1 MVSRSSSGFT
11 LAELLIALGILAV
24 IATFSI
30 PKILMSQ
37 QTSKKKAVFQETV
50 AALNEAFVPACLAGS
65 ITEANFGTYMLT
77 HLNAVKI
84 CTTNSM
90 TQGCWYGTDLVG
102 QSATPGVVLHNGAVI
117 AGLDDSVSGGNT
129 GQDTLMMDWDGPG
142 GTNLHG
148 DDQMVMKAIIT
159 NATSTDRVCT
169 IRWDSA
175 HGGSQTLWLN
185 TFDAQN
191 SP

>member
-1 MVSRSSSGFT
+1 MVSRSSSAFT

-50 AALNEAFVPACLAGS
+50 AALNEAFVPACLSGQ
-65 ITEANFGTYMLT
+65 ITEANVGSYIRN

-84 CTTNSM
+84 CTDSM
-90 TQGCWYGTDLVG
+90 NDGCWFGTDLVAQG
-102 QSATPGVVLHNGAVI
+102 HTEGVALHNGAVI
-117 AGLDDSVSGGNT
+117 AGLDDAVSGGNT
-129 GQDTLMMDWDGPG
+129 GQDTLMIDWDGSSG
-142 GTNLHG
+142 ANLHG
-148 DDQMVMKAIIT
+148 QDQMIVKAIIT

-169 IRWDSA
+169 IRWDTA
-175 HGGSQTLWLN
+175 HTGSGTLWLN
-185 TFDAQN
+185 TFDAQA